1 VFPRKNNIHRI
12 VAQTNSICL
21 DLLMPDYHDESEVA
35 YYDYED
41 KIGHTIIRSI
51 EAPKEADRLIAL
63 TDLIG

>member
-1 VFPRKNNIHRI
+1 
-12 VAQTNSICL
+12 
-21 DLLMPDYHDESEVA
+21 MPDYHDESEVA

-63 TDLIG
+63 TDLIGW